1 MHTCMY
7 IIHMDLICDKIN
19 DTSMVKGW
27 IIKQL
32 EILGE
37 LAIWHN
43 IKKEPHLTHTHQIK
57 LRRMNIKM
65 KPLT

>member
-1 MHTCMY
+1 MY

-37 LAIWHN
+37 LAI
-43 IKKEPHLTHTHQIK
+43 
-57 LRRMNIKM
+57 
-65 KPLT
+65 